1 MAPKIGASY
10 VGVLP
15 NSSRPVHP
23 IPQSGCSS
31 IVHYAGGHTLVHRD
45 DLQRV

>member
-31 IVHYAGGHTLVHRD
+31 IVHDAGGMLWFTVMIFN
-45 DLQRV
+45 V